1 MGVSLLCIN
10 LNFPWELER
19 VFVAMARFLQD
30 RSHYA
35 ARTCPEGLTQQIYAV
50 LCWATWL
57 GKDGQKKRQVLSV
70 KLYRERQDSED
81 SIRTMQLTALCLVEK
96 RGCDPPKPYPP
107 LSYCDES
114 SHLLRASVPQTLVG
128 TCDVDSGLMFN
139 CVLFKVHVEVP
150 IPQTHTHD
158 LTGKQSSCRCNKE
171 VR

>member
-1 MGVSLLCIN
+1 M
-10 LNFPWELER
+10 
-19 VFVAMARFLQD
+19 
-30 RSHYA
+30 
-35 ARTCPEGLTQQIYAV
+35 
-50 LCWATWL
+50 
-57 GKDGQKKRQVLSV
+57 LSV

-139 CVLFKVHVEVP
+139 GTCGCVCKP
-150 IPQTHTHD
+150 NTHTRAGQEREVCD
-158 LTGKQSSCRCNKE
+158 LGGGGNRNK
-171 VR
+171 VRNSLNSERLRGQKPWDRKAFKR